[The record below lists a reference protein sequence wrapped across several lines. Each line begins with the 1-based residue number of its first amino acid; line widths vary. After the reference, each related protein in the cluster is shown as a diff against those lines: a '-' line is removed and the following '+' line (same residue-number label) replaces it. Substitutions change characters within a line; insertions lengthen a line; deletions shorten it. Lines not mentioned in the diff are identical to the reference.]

1 MYRKNNII
9 LLLLF
14 LSLSGVLSEDSTNSF
29 VGKVVELEPVAL
41 DVVLP
46 LYDNVIVFF
55 SRQTEDNSEYIKM
68 FEESV
73 KQLKMS

>member
-14 LSLSGVLSEDSTNSF
+14 LSVSGVRSEDSTHSF